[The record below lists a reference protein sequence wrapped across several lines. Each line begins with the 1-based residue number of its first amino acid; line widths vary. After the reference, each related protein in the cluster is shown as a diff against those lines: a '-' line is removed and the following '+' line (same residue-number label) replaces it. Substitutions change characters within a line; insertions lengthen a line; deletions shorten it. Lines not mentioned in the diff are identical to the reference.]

1 MSTMKLLKNGTS
13 WSNLKI
19 TSPRKYP
26 SFHCVTLLLF
36 TIILSPRIKT
46 KAQPLPLF

>member
-1 MSTMKLLKNGTS
+1 MSTMNLLKNGTS

-19 TSPRKYP
+19 NPRKCP
-26 SFHCVTLLLF
+26 SFHCVTSLLF
-36 TIILSPRIKT
+36 TIFLSPRIKT